1 MPFERL
7 VSALRNVRELCA
19 EDPHRVLKQAMS
31 LRLAGRLAAFKLDY
45 DASLTDR
52 PTQNHRTPVEPHAHP
67 ISETP

>member
-1 MPFERL
+1 MPFEHL

-45 DASLTDR
+45 EASLAER
-52 PTQNHRTPVEPHAHP
+52 PTERSPTK
-67 ISETP
+67 